1 MPGMLDGTH
10 ASASLLGKLARQH
23 TAHALVRLVE
33 VLDGDD
39 PRAAVE
45 AARELLNRGYG
56 AALLPLAF
64 DANGVSV
71 EVNASGEDEPDV
83 SRERVNGKSWR
94 A

>member
-1 MPGMLDGTH
+1 MLDGTN
-10 ASASLLGKLARQH
+10 ASASLLSKLARQH

-39 PRAAVE
+39 PHAAVE

-56 AALLPLAF
+56 AASLPIAF

-71 EVNASGEDEPDV
+71 EVTASGEVESDAPY
-83 SRERVNGKSWR
+83 ERVNGKAR
-94 A
+94 RVG